1 MNNRLMSLA
10 VAAALFATAGAPG
23 AARAAEPSR
32 PSFTAAAVKYKDNGV
47 RRWAVRPAGKDGK
60 PDARTHFTLET
71 TGGHTVDDAALVTNA
86 SPVPVTFRVYGTD
99 AFNNS
104 TGAFDLLA
112 AARKP
117 TDVGSWMVFQH
128 SSITIGAG
136 RTALVPFKIVV
147 PADVTPGDH
156 VGGVIVSTLAP
167 AVAKGQKV
175 NVESRVAVRLYLR
188 IPGNLQ
194 PLLAVTEVDSRY
206 HGVGNPLGHGHATIS
221 YTVTNRGNIRLT
233 SEPTVIVSNAL
244 GRKVA
249 TISPGKLPELLPHA
263 SVTFTTAADR
273 VFPAGPL
280 TTKITLAGFADPQQP
295 VGQTIPAISGN
306 GYFWAVNWWLVAL
319 VGLVLFVLV
328 AVLRWRRRQLL
339 GRLRRTRDRL
349 RRRPPLGDLPA
360 TAGTAGGA
368 A

>member
-10 VAAALFATAGAPG
+10 AAAALFATAGAPG

-32 PSFTAAAVKYKDNGV
+32 PSSAAAIVKDNGV

-71 TGGHTVDDAALVTNA
+71 TPGRTINDAALVTNA

-128 SSITIGAG
+128 SSITIRAG
-136 RTALVPFKIVV
+136 RTTLVPFKIVV
-147 PADVTPGDH
+147 PANVTPGDH

-167 AVAKGQKV
+167 AVARGQKV

-206 HGVGNPLGHGHATIS
+206 HGVGNPFGHGHATIS
-221 YTVTNRGNIRLT
+221 YTITNRGNIRLT
-233 SEPTVIVSNAL
+233 SQPTVTVSNAL

-249 TISPGKLPELLPHA
+249 TIDPGKLPELLPHS

-273 VFPAGPL
+273 VFPTGPL
-280 TTKITLAGFADPQQP
+280 TTKITLVGFADPEQP
-295 VGQTIPAISGN
+295 VGQTIPAVAGK
-306 GYFWAVNWWLVAL
+306 GYFWAVNWWLVAM
-319 VGLVLFVLV
+319 VGLVLLVLA

-339 GRLRRTRDRL
+339 GRLRRTRNLL
-349 RRRPPLGDLPA
+349 RRRPPLGDVPA